1 MDFFSCYN
9 LSKSFANDQVLKKV
23 NIKFPN
29 HGIVTIFGSSGC
41 GKSTLMNCLLGLE
54 KADGKIVFQ
63 NKEIKDFATFRNKYT
78 SVIFQNFHLF
88 NYLSIKDNIRL
99 FKNKKDYLRIIKLLN
114 LENRLN
120 DKVKILSGGEKQKV
134 AIARSLMKKPRIIF
148 CDEVT
153 GSLDQENGYLIMDF
167 LKEIS
172 KDTLVINITHNQ
184 DLIKKYSD
192 YVIDLSDGEVNF
204 IASNINNELIKEKS
218 KKLSFLSLLV
228 HSFNLMKKADLKM
241 IIASISLVISLTL
254 CGLIVNLNMS
264 IKDYFLK
271 YKSNSLDYLFIDLSV
286 DETIKIE
293 NSSFSLVK
301 QVRPVDL
308 DEVKK
313 IFPDCEIGV
322 NYGNLI
328 NSYDQLTNNQEEVNI
343 TFLPTISTYFSS
355 FNQLIVNE
363 AASKMLSNNL
373 LYYKNQK
380 SIDYFTN
387 NNQVIS
393 DQFSIEILFNVI
405 GINNEM
411 NLIQEPIAYFPY
423 YLMEDFLDTFYL
435 ANISSYFNQSIS
447 LKERIQNYYY
457 EGDFY
462 NTGSI
467 YLICHENKQV
477 EQVLNRDLI
486 KNTTTSYQLKSR
498 SLDNFNTIN
507 LMVDKVV
514 EAIDIFL
521 FLSVMVSIALLGI
534 VINSLIIDQE
544 VELCVLKGLGV
555 KEEQINKIIS
565 IQIITL
571 IFKSIL
577 YSLLI
582 RLTIYRIL
590 NYYFV
595 SFDFTKIDN
604 LLYENKL
611 IIFGIIL
618 FTIIFTLFG
627 KILVN
632 NLKVSKVLKED

>member
-1 MDFFSCYN
+1 
-9 LSKSFANDQVLKKV
+9 
-23 NIKFPN
+23 
-29 HGIVTIFGSSGC
+29 
-41 GKSTLMNCLLGLE
+41 
-54 KADGKIVFQ
+54 
-63 NKEIKDFATFRNKYT
+63 
-78 SVIFQNFHLF
+78 
-88 NYLSIKDNIRL
+88 
-99 FKNKKDYLRIIKLLN
+99 
-114 LENRLN
+114 
-120 DKVKILSGGEKQKV
+120 
-134 AIARSLMKKPRIIF
+134 MKKPRIIF

-521 FLSVMVSIALLGI
+521 GLSVMVSIALLGI